1 MGEFRV
7 EPGELVGYSELMRR
21 NAQHFLTIKDHA
33 VSKGGDTAGFTGL
46 LTLLHPVVTGIANLY
61 GETLDYANR
70 VMTKDADS
78 LVEAAEAYQRVDT
91 RNGERLNLIEQGL
104 NTLPGVTVA
113 GGGR

>member
-1 MGEFRV
+1 MGQFKV
-7 EPGELVGYSELMRR
+7 EPDELRGYSELMTR
-21 NAQHFLTIKDHA
+21 NAQHFLTIKQHA
-33 VSKGGDTAGFTGL
+33 VAKGGDTAGFTGL

-61 GETLDYANR
+61 GETLDFANR

-78 LVEAAEAYQRVDT
+78 LVQAAEAYHRTDT
-91 RNGERLNLIEQGL
+91 SSGERLNLIEQGL